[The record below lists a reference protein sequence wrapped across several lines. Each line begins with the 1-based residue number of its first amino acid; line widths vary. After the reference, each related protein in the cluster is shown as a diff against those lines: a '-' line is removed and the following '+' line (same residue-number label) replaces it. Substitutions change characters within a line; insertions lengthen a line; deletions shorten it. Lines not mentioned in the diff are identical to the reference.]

1 MMEEEK
7 KQNQANE
14 PQPAYSR
21 PFKIFN
27 SFEEQQEYELS
38 EMSKLTGEEILKQM
52 RQMINV
58 AYGMHGYDP
67 MNLPKKHDIVI
78 IQPDKR

>member
-1 MMEEEK
+1 MVIMKEKK
-7 KQNQANE
+7 KQNYVNE
-14 PQPAYSR
+14 PLPAYSR

-27 SFEEQQEYELS
+27 SFEEQQEYELH
-38 EMSKLTGEEILKQM
+38 EMAKLTGEEILKQM

-67 MNLPKKHDIVI
+67 LNLPTET
-78 IQPDKR
+78 

>member
-1 MMEEEK
+1 MMEEKK

-14 PQPAYSR
+14 PQSAYSR

-27 SFEEQQEYELS
+27 SFEEQQEYELN
-38 EMSKLTGEEILKQM
+38 EMAKLTGEEILKQM

-67 MNLPKKHDIVI
+67 KNLPKKHDIVI